1 METRIAKTIENHKKG
16 YNCCQ
21 AVACAY
27 CDLVGMDEKTMFQA
41 AEAFGAG
48 MGGMQA
54 TCGAVSGAML
64 LAGLKNSTGNLESPD
79 SKMGTYQ
86 LSKEMVAQFR
96 QKNGSVVCKELKG
109 VESGQPLRSCDG
121 CIEDAAAL
129 AEKILFGDK

>member
-54 TCGAVSGAML
+54 TCGAVSGALL